1 MKQVLAFLTA
11 MGIMYLSASFVSLNF
26 DFHFWSK
33 IIRCFYGVLSPL
45 LSFLFVMMCDD
56 IFFDNKEVITR
67 DPKTG
72 RFKKC

>member
-1 MKQVLAFLTA
+1 MKRILAFLTA
-11 MGIMYLSASFVSLNF
+11 MSIMYLSASFISLNF

-33 IIRCFYGVLSPL
+33 LIRCFYGIFSPL
-45 LSFLFVMMCDD
+45 LSLLFVMMCDE
-56 IFFDNKEVITR
+56 IFLSEKEVIVR